1 MTKEKAMRRRKVLLI
16 AASLRIGGAEKVAA
30 DIGLYADPQKY
41 AVHYVVFG
49 DDIGAYEPE
58 LEARGCKIFHL
69 PQPADSYRAYMKNLK
84 KLIRTYHYDVI
95 HAHTMFNI
103 GWAMLAGKL
112 YGVPVR
118 VSHAHSALEE
128 HRSIKV
134 RLYEAA
140 MRFLIL
146 TCATDY
152 IACGV
157 KAGERLY
164 GKKAFKKKGTLILNG
179 IDTQGFAFDEQRR
192 EVFRKGLG
200 LDDKF
205 IIGHAGHLAEVKNQS
220 FLLSLMPEI
229 LKRQP
234 QAYLLLLGEGEDR
247 SALGQRIHKL
257 HLEDHV
263 RMTGNVRNMPDY
275 LNAMDVFA
283 FPSLYEGMP
292 LSIIEVQSN
301 GLPCVISDKV
311 PKDVFLT
318 DLLRPLP
325 LNDQSAWVDAICSA
339 KRETPEKYAA
349 QMRQSGF
356 DTDAAMQKVYTIYE
370 KRQQSD

>member
-164 GKKAFKKKGTLILNG
+164 GRKAFKKKGTLILNG

>member
-1 MTKEKAMRRRKVLLI
+1 MEKIKVLIVPSKLI
-16 AASLRIGGAEKVAA
+16 IGGAEKVAA

-41 AVHYVVFG
+41 IIHYVVFG
-49 DDIGAYEPE
+49 DDVGAYEPE
-58 LEARGCKIFHL
+58 LEAHGCKIFHL

-146 TCATDY
+146 NCATDY

-164 GKKAFKKKGTLILNG
+164 GRKAFKKKGTLILNG
-179 IDTQGFAFDEQRR
+179 IDTQSFAFDEQRR
-192 EVFRKGLG
+192 NTFRKELG

-247 SALGQRIHKL
+247 SALGQRIHEL

-325 LNDQSAWVDAICSA
+325 LNDKSAWVDAICSA

-356 DTDAAMQKVYTIYE
+356 DTDTAMQKVYAIYK

>member
-41 AVHYVVFG
+41 IIHYVVFG

-69 PQPADSYRAYMKNLK
+69 PQPSDSYCAYMKNLK

-164 GKKAFKKKGTLILNG
+164 GRKAFKKKGTLILNG

-192 EVFRKGLG
+192 NTFRKGLG

-247 SALGQRIHKL
+247 SALGQRIHEL

-356 DTDAAMQKVYTIYE
+356 DADTAMQKVYAIYE

>member
-1 MTKEKAMRRRKVLLI
+1 MGKIKVLIVPSKLI
-16 AASLRIGGAEKVAA
+16 IGGAEKVAA

-41 AVHYVVFG
+41 IIHYVVFG

-69 PQPADSYRAYMKNLK
+69 PQPSDSYCAYMKNLK

-205 IIGHAGHLAEVKNQS
+205 IIGHAGHLAEVKNQA
-220 FLLSLMPEI
+220 FLLDLMPEI

-234 QAYLLLLGEGEDR
+234 QAYLLLLGEGENR
-247 SALGQRIHKL
+247 SALGQRIHEL

-301 GLPCVISDKV
+301 GLPCMISDKV

-356 DTDAAMQKVYTIYE
+356 DTDTAMQKVYAIYE